1 DPGQLFDAS
10 FQLSFLCV
18 AAIGALAA
26 PLLEATSAPL
36 TRGLREP
43 GNVDI
48 DPHLAPRAAQFRIEL
63 RLAAETIFLWTKIHR
78 RWALNGLTLVT
89 RALLFSFEVALISAV
104 VQIGL
109 ALPMAIYFH
118 RVSFTGLTANI
129 LIVPLLNGVVPIGFA
144 AIFTGW
150 RSLATLAAFLLKLA

>member
-1 DPGQLFDAS
+1 TLYLIARFFFRRGRVMNLLAAVALAYLLCDPGQLFDAS

-18 AAIGALAA
+18 AAIGGLAA

-43 GNVDI
+43 HNAEI
-48 DPHLAPRAAQFRIEL
+48 DPHLDPPAAQLRVEL
-63 RLAAETIFLWTKIHR
+63 RLAAETIFLWTKIPR
-78 RWALNGLTLVT
+78 RWALTALALVT
-89 RALLFSFEVALISAV
+89 RAILFAFEVALISAV

-129 LIVPLLNGVVPIGFA
+129 L
-144 AIFTGW
+144 
-150 RSLATLAAFLLKLA
+150 